1 MKRLLALA
9 AAATA
14 ASFPTAAIAATS
26 GTVSAS
32 MNVGYACDITVPS
45 NQTLTA
51 SGTTATVTATLPY
64 SQNGDTDFSLTAL
77 ALTKPTAA
85 DISGS
90 IVVKDVGGTTLVSNT
105 SASSSATGSTNEDS
119 ESGNGSV
126 IFTLTEGTAASFAE
140 GAYAI
145 SSTLSCSEA
154 GG

>member
-1 MKRLLALA
+1 MKRILSFVA
-9 AAATA
+9 AAAA
-14 ASFPTAAIAATS
+14 ACATPAAIAATS

-32 MNVGYACDITVPS
+32 MTVGYSCDITVPS

-77 ALTKPTAA
+77 SITKPTGA
-85 DISGS
+85 DIAGS
-90 IVVKDVGGTTLVSNT
+90 IVVKDVGGTTLVGNS
-105 SASSSATGSTNEDS
+105 SASSSATGTTNEGS

-126 IFTLTEGTAASFAE
+126 VFTLTEGTAASFTE

-145 SSTLSCSEA
+145 SSTLSCSES
-154 GG
+154 

>member
-1 MKRLLALA
+1 
-9 AAATA
+9 
-14 ASFPTAAIAATS
+14 
-26 GTVSAS
+26 